1 MSSIK
6 FSPRPRWHHP
16 THRSIIPAGSSI
28 YRYVR
33 AMLGMFLAF
42 CVLQVKAADS
52 SSSSGGDT
60 PGSTSASEPSQTVSS
75 PACAQAKSGQLDVDR
90 IGQRNVGK
98 GINLY
103 SLGAER
109 AMGEGIATAIDK
121 QTKLVTEPKIEG
133 YISQLAQ
140 KLVRKSD
147 AQIPFTVK
155 VIDSNNPTTFS
166 LPGGF
171 LYVDQGLILEVEDEA
186 ELAGLL
192 AHEIAHVVARHA
204 TRFATRKDALDLAS
218 IPMTSLM
225 GAGAVPA
232 RQIGLLPLERKVNR
246 DFEFAADL
254 LGIEY
259 QYAAGYDPQA
269 YIKALERLDAE
280 QIQKRAQAAL
290 RQPNPDFVD
299 RMYMRIGRSFSP
311 YPPTETRVA
320 KLQKQISKLLPC
332 RNDYVLDTGE
342 FQEVKALLRADRLVL
357 HRRRVGESSSG
368 PVLERHPSKQE
379 SH

>member
-1 MSSIK
+1 MSGIRS
-6 FSPRPRWHHP
+6 FSRLNRRDRVFHP
-16 THRSIIPAGSSI
+16 LFNATSAVCRYVGAAFGMAVAFCILQPYALGSSS
-28 YRYVR
+28 
-33 AMLGMFLAF
+33 LSPSEST
-42 CVLQVKAADS
+42 DS
-52 SSSSGGDT
+52 SSAPEETVASSG
-60 PGSTSASEPSQTVSS
+60 
-75 PACAQAKSGQLDVDR
+75 CAQAKSGRADVAR

-109 AMGEGIATAIDK
+109 SVGEAIAAAVDK
-121 QTKLVTEPKIEG
+121 QTKTVTEPKVER

-147 AQIPFTVK
+147 AQIPFTIK
-155 VIDSNNPTTFS
+155 VIDSTNPTTFS

-204 TRFATRKDALDLAS
+204 TKFATRKEALDLVS
-218 IPMTSLM
+218 LPMTGVI
-225 GAGAVPA
+225 GAAAVPA

-280 QIQKRAQAAL
+280 QIQKRAQAAIK
-290 RQPNPDFVD
+290 QPNPDFVD
-299 RMYMRIGRSFSP
+299 RMYIHIGRSFSP
-311 YPPTETRVA
+311 YPPTESRIA
-320 KLQKQISKLLPC
+320 RLQKQISRVLPC

-342 FQEVKALLRADRLVL
+342 FQEVKALLRAERLVL
-357 HRRRVGESSSG
+357 HRRRPGDSIGG
-368 PVLERHPSKQE
+368 PVLERHPSQQAP
-379 SH
+379 H

>member
-1 MSSIK
+1 MSGIK
-6 FSPRPRWHHP
+6 SSPRPRWHNP
-16 THRSIIPAGSSI
+16 THRRTTPAISAV
-28 YRYVR
+28 YRYVS
-33 AMLGMFLAF
+33 AAIGVAFAF
-42 CVLQVKAADS
+42 CVLQANAADS
-52 SSSSGGDT
+52 GPRSAGESSD
-60 PGSTSASEPSQTVSS
+60 PGSTSEAIQTVST
-75 PACAQAKSGQLDVDR
+75 PACAQSSGHFDVDR

-103 SLGAER
+103 TLGTER
-109 AMGEGIATAIDK
+109 SIGQGMAAAIDK
-121 QTKLVTEPKIEG
+121 QTTLVTEPRIQG

-147 AQIPFTVK
+147 ARIPFTVK
-155 VIDSNNPTTFS
+155 VIDSHNPTTFS

-218 IPMTSLM
+218 IPMTSFI
-225 GAGAVPA
+225 GAGAGPA

-269 YIKALERLDAE
+269 YIKALERLDAD
-280 QIQKRAQAAL
+280 QIQKRSLSAL
-290 RQPNPDFVD
+290 KQPNRDFID
-299 RMYMRIGRSFSP
+299 RMYIRIGQSFSP
-311 YPPTETRVA
+311 YPPTESRVA
-320 KLQKQISKLLPC
+320 KLQKQISRILPC
-332 RNDYVLDTGE
+332 RNDYVLDTNE
-342 FQEVKALLRADRLVL
+342 FQEVKDLLRADRLVL
-357 HRRRVGESSSG
+357 HRRRAGESVGG
-368 PVLERHPSKQE
+368 PVLERHPSQQP
-379 SH
+379 SR

>member
-1 MSSIK
+1 MSSDK
-6 FSPRPRWHHP
+6 LFPRHRWNGP
-16 THRSIIPAGSSI
+16 THRPASPAVSVI

-33 AMLGMFLAF
+33 VVLGITFAF
-42 CVLQVKAADS
+42 CILQANATDTS
-52 SSSSGGDT
+52 SPSGGD
-60 PGSTSASEPSQTVSS
+60 SADSASASEPRQTVSGT
-75 PACAQAKSGQLDVDR
+75 ACSQAKSGDFNVDR

-103 SLGAER
+103 SMGTEH
-109 AMGEGIATAIDK
+109 AMGEGIAAAIDK
-121 QTKLVTEPKIEG
+121 QTKLVTEPKIDG
-133 YISQLAQ
+133 YIRQLAQ

-147 AQIPFTVK
+147 AQIPFTIK
-155 VIDSNNPTTFS
+155 VIDSNNPTAFS

-171 LYVDQGLILEVEDEA
+171 LYVDQALILEVEDEA

-204 TRFATRKDALDLAS
+204 TRFATRKDALDIAS
-218 IPMTSLM
+218 IPMTSII
-225 GAGAVPA
+225 GAGALPA

-299 RMYMRIGRSFSP
+299 RMYIHIGRSFSP
-311 YPPTETRVA
+311 YPPTELRVA
-320 KLQKQISKLLPC
+320 KLQKQISKILPC

-357 HRRRVGESSSG
+357 HRRRVGESTSG

>member
-1 MSSIK
+1 
-6 FSPRPRWHHP
+6 
-16 THRSIIPAGSSI
+16 
-28 YRYVR
+28 
-33 AMLGMFLAF
+33 MLGMFLAF

-357 HRRRVGESSSG
+357 HRRRVGESSGG